1 MFPVLVLFLL
11 RLSCGAGGKH
21 CNNYVFFF
29 FFSLGELRKTGL
41 SSAEVHGWKKSP
53 CFRTP
58 TPEDFINA
66 VR

>member
-1 MFPVLVLFLL
+1 MVQVVNIVIIMF
-11 RLSCGAGGKH
+11 S
-21 CNNYVFFF
+21 F

-66 VR
+66 IR